1 VRGILPVDASAR
13 RRPVA
18 LPAALLADCAGLAC
32 APAAVAVADKDTR
45 AELRREPRGIRSE
58 ADDARGRAG
67 FVHRQV
73 IATEYCV
80 RDREGQWCRV
90 PESAWRA
97 AEPGQPIQVC
107 R

>member
-1 VRGILPVDASAR
+1 MR
-13 RRPVA
+13 RPAAAPVA
-18 LPAALLADCAGLAC
+18 LLAALLGGCAGLAC
-32 APAAVAVADKDTR
+32 APATVVAAEKDSR
-45 AELRREPRGIRSE
+45 AELRSEPRGIRSE

-73 IATEYCV
+73 IATAYWV
-80 RDREGQWCRV
+80 RDREGRWYRV
-90 PESAWRA
+90 PESTWHA